1 MNRQIKFRDFCFDTN
16 KMRYFD
22 LDHYDKNEHDCFGNI
37 MQFTGLVDKNGVE
50 IFEGDIVQTCTEKS
64 MVVSWSKKF
73 ASFVLNK
80 EGWAFSHWFGE
91 SCDPHDCIIIGNI
104 HEHKHLL

>member
-1 MNRQIKFRDFCFDTN
+1 MLREIKFRDFCFDTN

-22 LDHYDKNEHDCFGNI
+22 LDHYDKNEHDCFGTI

-50 IFEGDIVQTCTEKS
+50 IYENDLISDGHHIGKVFYNSDSAQFQVD
-64 MVVSWSKKF
+64 
-73 ASFVLNK
+73 
-80 EGWAFSHWFGE
+80 FSPYDDSPQEMSGGE
-91 SCDPHDCIIIGNI
+91 ICWMTVAGNI